1 MSRRLQRRQQRQQ
14 QELEQLQAVSNDVEQ
29 IDAPVTPETAPAAE
43 PVPRASAF
51 AAVRAAHSPQLD
63 VSDGEA
69 QDVADDDAAN
79 TPAPA
84 PRTKASKKKKK
95 KGGKSTNVNELSLEE
110 MDALLASEAQKAAPS
125 ARPAALPSEGTK
137 PLYAV
142 LRSMLV
148 LEPAQLDPQL
158 ELKRQFGAA
167 AIKAYEREK
176 GHGPTRSGARS
187 RENRGA
193 VFNSNTRARTVLCTP
208 KAQWPDLARSFV
220 GMSMETY
227 DTPTGRVCTWV
238 HSRAYRQ
245 AQFQFAQAVSSLD
258 TQSLYALMR
267 VFPWHIDTLLQ
278 LSDISR
284 YQGDLGQ
291 AADFIDRALF
301 ALERSASPPFTAG
314 LTSSA
319 GPPLCD
325 FMRAENRAF
334 WLAAHRNIDLFGR
347 RGTWRTALEWCK
359 LVLGLDTTDPHG
371 MLLWIDYL
379 AVKSKQTEWLLAFLD
394 AYEAWMCE
402 QTEQHMD
409 NVRARTPLDHEKA
422 AAQET
427 WDGALD
433 WSVGLCYA
441 RALAMR
447 SVNKEAGRA
456 ALRLAMARHP
466 RAAILLAD
474 KLDVS
479 VPPDVVRAHPMQ
491 GSYSA
496 STPVFGEMLAHL
508 YVHRSLNLW
517 KEPALAQW
525 FKDTAT
531 ETWEHLAVPV
541 CEGEASA
548 ATKMGVYRHIV
559 VADLP
564 ESLNQ
569 QLVRYFPPEVRSPPG
584 GVETFDPL
592 PPVGG
597 SRYDDADFAGISG
610 QLQDH
615 SRMQMEDVMQ
625 QLQHLNMRDVEQV
638 LDHLDNDTRDF
649 LLQAMGH
656 VQEGELATGDEPAT
670 EEPVEPQAASEDM
683 DASSNVEA
691 TDAET
696 ETTEPSMLRRAW
708 NALWGA

>member
-1 MSRRLQRRQQRQQ
+1 MPLPLQPYVPFRL
-14 QELEQLQAVSNDVEQ
+14 
-29 IDAPVTPETAPAAE
+29 
-43 PVPRASAF
+43 
-51 AAVRAAHSPQLD
+51 PQLD
-63 VSDGEA
+63 VADGDA
-69 QDVADDDAAN
+69 QDVADEDGAGMA
-79 TPAPA
+79 APA
-84 PRTKASKKKKK
+84 PKSKSSKKKKK

-110 MDALLASEAQKAAPS
+110 MDALLASEARKAAPRENATVPS
-125 ARPAALPSEGTK
+125 AEPTK
-137 PLYAV
+137 SLHAV
-142 LRSMLV
+142 LRGTLALDPS
-148 LEPAQLDPQL
+148 QLDPQL

-208 KAQWPDLARSFV
+208 KAQWPDLARTFV

-227 DTPTGRVCTWV
+227 DTPSGRVCSWV
-238 HSRAYRQ
+238 HSRAYKQ

-301 ALERSASPPFTAG
+301 AMERSASPPFTAG
-314 LTSSA
+314 LTSST

-325 FMRAENRAF
+325 FLRAENRAF

-359 LVLGLDTTDPHG
+359 LVFGLDTTDPHG

-379 AVKSKQTEWLLAFLD
+379 AVKSKQAEWLLTFLD
-394 AYEAWMCE
+394 AYDAWMCE

-427 WDGALD
+427 WHGALD

-441 RALAMR
+441 RALAMH

-496 STPVFGEMLAHL
+496 SKPVFGEMLAHL

-517 KEPALAQW
+517 KEPALTQW
-525 FKDTAT
+525 FRDTAAD
-531 ETWEHLAVPV
+531 TWEHLAAPV

-548 ATKMGVYRHIV
+548 VTKMGVYRHIV

-592 PPVGG
+592 PPLGG
-597 SRYDDADFAGISG
+597 SRYDDEYFAGIAG
-610 QLQDH
+610 QLQDR
-615 SRMQMEDVMQ
+615 SNMQMGDVLQ
-625 QLQHLNMRDVEQV
+625 QLQHLNIQDVEQV

-656 VQEGELATGDEPAT
+656 AIQEDEPTT
-670 EEPVEPQAASEDM
+670 EDGRVEPRAASEDM
-683 DASSNVEA
+683 APADAA
-691 TDAET
+691 AADAEA
-696 ETTEPSMLRRAW
+696 EAPGPAAEANEPNMLQRAW
-708 NALWGA
+708 NALWGT

>member
-14 QELEQLQAVSNDVEQ
+14 QELEQLQAVSSDVAQFE
-29 IDAPVTPETAPAAE
+29 ASETPEPVPAE

-51 AAVRAAHSPQLD
+51 AAVRTALSPQLD

-69 QDVADDDAAN
+69 PDAADEEAADA
-79 TPAPA
+79 PAPA
-84 PRTKASKKKKK
+84 PRTKPNKKKKK
-95 KGGKSTNVNELSLEE
+95 KSGKSTNVNELSLEE
-110 MDALLASEAQKAAPS
+110 MDALLASEAQKAVPS
-125 ARPAALPSEGTK
+125 ARPEASPSEAQK
-137 PLYAV
+137 PLHTL
-142 LRSMLV
+142 LRGTLA
-148 LEPAQLDPQL
+148 LEPGQLDPQL

-176 GHGPTRSGARS
+176 GHGPSRSGARS

-208 KAQWPDLARSFV
+208 KAQWPDLARTFV
-220 GMSMETY
+220 GMSMETH
-227 DTPTGRVCTWV
+227 DTSSGRVCTWV

-371 MLLWIDYL
+371 MLLWIDFL

-394 AYEAWMCE
+394 AYEAWMYE

-422 AAQET
+422 AAQEA
-427 WDGALD
+427 WHGALD

-479 VPPDVVRAHPMQ
+479 VLPDVVRTHPMQ

-496 STPVFGEMLAHL
+496 SAPVFGEMLAHL

-517 KEPALAQW
+517 KEPALTQW
-525 FKDTAT
+525 FKDTAA
-531 ETWEHLAVPV
+531 ETWEHLTVPV

-597 SRYDDADFAGISG
+597 SRYDDAYFAGIRG
-610 QLQDH
+610 QLQDR
-615 SRMQMEDVMQ
+615 SRLQMEDVMQ
-625 QLQHLNMRDVEQV
+625 QLQHLNMHDVEQV

-656 VQEGELATGDEPAT
+656 VQEGEPAEYEPA
-670 EEPVEPQAASEDM
+670 EPEPQAASEDRDDSG
-683 DASSNVEA
+683 DAA
-691 TDAET
+691 GADAEA
-696 ETTEPSMLRRAW
+696 ETAEPSILQRAW
-708 NALWGA
+708 NALWGAS

>member
-1 MSRRLQRRQQRQQ
+1 MPLYVC
-14 QELEQLQAVSNDVEQ
+14 EL
-29 IDAPVTPETAPAAE
+29 
-43 PVPRASAF
+43 
-51 AAVRAAHSPQLD
+51 SPQLD

-69 QDVADDDAAN
+69 QDAADEEVIE

-84 PRTKASKKKKK
+84 PKPDSNKKKKK
-95 KGGKSTNVNELSLEE
+95 KKKKSGKSTNVNELSLEE
-110 MDALLASEAQKAAPS
+110 MDALLAAETQKAVAS
-125 ARPAALPSEGTK
+125 AETTTTPVEGSK
-137 PLYAV
+137 SAYAV
-142 LRSMLV
+142 LRSSLA
-148 LEPAQLDPQL
+148 LEPSQLDPQL

-208 KAQWPDLARSFV
+208 KAQWPDLARTFV
-220 GMSMETY
+220 GMSMETHE
-227 DTPTGRVCTWV
+227 TPSGRMCSWV
-238 HSRAYRQ
+238 HSRAYKQ

-258 TQSLYALMR
+258 TQSLYALLR

-278 LSDISR
+278 LSDIAR

-291 AADFIDRALF
+291 ASDFIDRALF
-301 ALERSASPPFTAG
+301 AMERSASPPFTAG
-314 LTSSA
+314 LTSST

-325 FMRAENRAF
+325 FLRAENRAF

-359 LVLGLDTTDPHG
+359 LVLGLDMMDPHG
-371 MLLWIDYL
+371 MLLWVDYL
-379 AVKSKQTEWLLAFLD
+379 AVKSKQTEWLLTFLD

-402 QTEQHMD
+402 QMAHKHMD
-409 NVRARTPLDHEKA
+409 NVRAHTPLDHEKA
-422 AAQET
+422 NAQET
-427 WDGALD
+427 WHGALD

-441 RALAMR
+441 RALALR
-447 SVNKEAGRA
+447 TIDKEAARA

-474 KLDVS
+474 KLDVH

-491 GSYSA
+491 GSFSA
-496 STPVFGEMLAHL
+496 TKPVFGEMLAHL

-517 KEPALAQW
+517 KEPALTQW
-525 FKDTAT
+525 FQDTAKA
-531 ETWEHLAVPV
+531 TWDHLAAPV
-541 CEGEASA
+541 CEGEAIA

-559 VADLP
+559 AADLP

-569 QLVRYFPPEVRSPPG
+569 QLVRYFPPEIRNPPG

-597 SRYDDADFAGISG
+597 SRYDDKYFAGIAG
-610 QLQDH
+610 QWQDR
-615 SRMQMEDVMQ
+615 SQMHMGDLLQ
-625 QLQHLNMRDVEQV
+625 QLQHLNMHDVEQV

-649 LLQAMGH
+649 LLQAIGQAVH
-656 VQEGELATGDEPAT
+656 DNEPANEDVA
-670 EEPVEPQAASEDM
+670 EEPRAEDEEVDDAGPAAAPSGE
-683 DASSNVEA
+683 
-691 TDAET
+691 ET
-696 ETTEPSMLRRAW
+696 ETTEPGLLRRAW
-708 NALWGA
+708 NAWWGT